1 MYKTVIFDLDGT
13 LLDTSKDIQKVLNQT
28 LAHFSLPTLPIE
40 KVKEYVGNGAKT
52 LIQRAIPADANVNFS
67 EVFDYYSVRYA
78 QCDNSLTTLYEGE
91 EQTLIRLKE
100 KGVKLALV
108 TNKPQAAT
116 VGVYDSYLK
125 KFGFDF
131 VMGNTNEYPLKP
143 NPALALLAA
152 KNTNTNVED
161 CLFVGDGETDV
172 QTAQNAKMD
181 GLAVL
186 WGFRTKEQLK
196 AVGAVNFANTYKQL
210 ECFVLA
216 KK

>member
-28 LAHFSLPTLPIE
+28 LSHFDLPTLSIE

-52 LIQRAIPADANVNFS
+52 LIQRAIPVGAKVNFN

-78 QCDNSLTTLYEGE
+78 QCDNALTTLYDGE
-91 EQTLIRLKE
+91 EQTLKRLKD
-100 KGVKLALV
+100 KGVKFALV
-108 TNKPQAAT
+108 TNKPQSAT
-116 VGVYDSYLK
+116 VGVYDAYLK
-125 KFGFDF
+125 RFGFDF
-131 VMGNTNEYPLKP
+131 VMGNTKEYPLKP

-152 KNTNTNVED
+152 KNTNTKVED

-172 QTAQNAKMD
+172 QTALNANMD

-186 WGFRTKEQLK
+186 WGFRTKERLK
-196 AVGAVNFANTYKQL
+196 AVGAVNFANSYAEL
-210 ECFVLA
+210 ENFVLGN
-216 KK
+216 K